1 MAKYEIVMKYGEK
14 KSILF
19 LGRTNYDLEL
29 LKGTGLFKEKKNNR
43 PLVYL
48 PNQNIPVEFLTVH
61 KSKGLEAD
69 NVVILNFNNSLL
81 GFPYKIA
88 DDPLLELVLSN
99 SDTYLYGE
107 ERRLLYVALTRTRNE
122 VFLIT
127 DASKPSEFKREFD
140 DDPNAVSIPMDYSET
155 ISMSCPKCKTGK
167 LVERFSPKY
176 QKPLVGC
183 TNYPAC
189 TFFTWDLDV
198 LRNPKRCKACG
209 GFMTLRKGPHGLF
222 YGCMNYPTCKNTMEI
237 E

>member
-1 MAKYEIVMKYGEK
+1 MLKKYGEK

-81 GFPYKIA
+81 GFPNKIA

-140 DDPNAVSIPMDYSET
+140 EDPNAVSMPMDYSET

-198 LRNPKRCKACG
+198 LRNPKKCKACG
-209 GFMTLRKGPHGLF
+209 GFMTLRKGSHGLF

>member
-1 MAKYEIVMKYGEK
+1 MKYGEK

-81 GFPYKIA
+81 GFPNKIA

-127 DASKPSEFKREFD
+127 DASKPS
-140 DDPNAVSIPMDYSET
+140 VSASPG
-155 ISMSCPKCKTGK
+155 CP
-167 LVERFSPKY
+167 R
-176 QKPLVGC
+176 
-183 TNYPAC
+183 PA
-189 TFFTWDLDV
+189 
-198 LRNPKRCKACG
+198 A
-209 GFMTLRKGPHGLF
+209 
-222 YGCMNYPTCKNTMEI
+222 
-237 E
+237 

>member
-1 MAKYEIVMKYGEK
+1 
-14 KSILF
+14 
-19 LGRTNYDLEL
+19 
-29 LKGTGLFKEKKNNR
+29 
-43 PLVYL
+43 
-48 PNQNIPVEFLTVH
+48 
-61 KSKGLEAD
+61 
-69 NVVILNFNNSLL
+69 
-81 GFPYKIA
+81 
-88 DDPLLELVLSN
+88 
-99 SDTYLYGE
+99 
-107 ERRLLYVALTRTRNE
+107 
-122 VFLIT
+122 
-127 DASKPSEFKREFD
+127 
-140 DDPNAVSIPMDYSET
+140 MDYSET

>member
-1 MAKYEIVMKYGEK
+1 MKKLSSRSVSAVRLLFIFRLANLRRIAKWKIQ
-14 KSILF
+14 STTL
-19 LGRTNYDLEL
+19 DLWRACDDSS
-29 LKGTGLFKEKKNNR
+29 K
-43 PLVYL
+43 VL
-48 PNQNIPVEFLTVH
+48 PNF
-61 KSKGLEAD
+61 
-69 NVVILNFNNSLL
+69 
-81 GFPYKIA
+81 
-88 DDPLLELVLSN
+88 
-99 SDTYLYGE
+99 
-107 ERRLLYVALTRTRNE
+107 R
-122 VFLIT
+122 LIT

-176 QKPLVGC
+176 QKPLIGC